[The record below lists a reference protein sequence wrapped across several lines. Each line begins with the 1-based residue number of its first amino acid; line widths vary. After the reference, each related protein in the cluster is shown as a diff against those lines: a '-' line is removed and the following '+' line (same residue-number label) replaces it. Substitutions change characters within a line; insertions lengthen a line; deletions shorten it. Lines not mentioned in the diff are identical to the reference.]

1 MGVTPSSATWELH
14 VLGQI
19 IEMYL
24 GLDSSSVKWKLINT
38 DLVELWGHNQTT
50 CVDPLAWHRLQDGYN
65 YEVINEEDSCS
76 LGKCAFCFPIFFP
89 FSEIGI
95 SKISWLCTTV
105 DLPSAHAM
113 LRPQEVTAD

>member
-1 MGVTPSSATWELH
+1 MGMGVTPSSATWELH

-24 GLDSSSVKWKLINT
+24 GLDSSSVKWELINT

-76 LGKCAFCFPIFFP
+76 LGKCAFCFPIFSHFQ
-89 FSEIGI
+89 
-95 SKISWLCTTV
+95 K
-105 DLPSAHAM
+105 
-113 LRPQEVTAD
+113 